1 MTDQITRDE
10 ARLLADA
17 ENALNALAP
26 ADRKHR
32 AYYEGRQTLQ
42 HLGLALPPALR
53 SLETVVN
60 WPRVVVDTIEERQ
73 DVRGIMVP
81 SHPEAADA
89 LRAMIDANDLAAEL
103 CKWKRDRLIYGR
115 AYLSVGVGDQEGDY
129 PIICVESPRQMTG

>member
-1 MTDQITRDE
+1 MTDQITRAE
-10 ARLLADA
+10 AQILAEA
-17 ENALNALAP
+17 ENALNTTAP

-42 HLGLALPPALR
+42 HLGLALPPSLR
-53 SLETVVN
+53 TLETVVN

-81 SHPEAADA
+81 AHPEVADA
-89 LRAMIDANDLAAEL
+89 LRAMIDANDLEAEL

-129 PIICVESPRQMTG
+129 PIIAWNHPAK